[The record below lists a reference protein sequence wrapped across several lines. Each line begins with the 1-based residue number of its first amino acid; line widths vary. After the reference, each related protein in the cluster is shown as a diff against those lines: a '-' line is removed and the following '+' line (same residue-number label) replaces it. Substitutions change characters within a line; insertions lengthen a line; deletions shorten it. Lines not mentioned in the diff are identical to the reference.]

1 MIDMPPTPALT
12 AALDELQAG
21 RGASAEA
28 TVAQAARDAEAR
40 HGRSSFEHAAALFD
54 IGRFYTAVGDFHR
67 AAEVI
72 RRAADLDLPGDK
84 GKTDRLTYLRNVGEM
99 LRYAGDLQ
107 GAEAVLREGL
117 DHRRTFYGPEH
128 SGYAFGLEPLAE
140 VVWLAGKPREA
151 VPMIQQAVEILWRDE
166 NSQVLSSI
174 GLRTFI
180 HHAAT
185 LELGAFDDLPRLA
198 DQDVDAIIEDILART
213 DHVADKGLCVTV
225 LDDLRRW
232 VASFR
237 GQTDATLIGTVAKIA
252 ECQRLVEDHEG
263 RKQTLED
270 LVEICQIHGDLNQA
284 IKGMQALALAHDAA
298 GQESES
304 EQCYRQAI
312 AWARDYGD
320 HQRLSSALRNYG
332 LYVKGQER
340 LEEAESLLR
349 EAVAEGKAGLD
360 PDAQGR
366 ALIALGILIQHGGRL
381 DEARELLEDALRL
394 LPPAHSD
401 TLYARSHLNAIETGG
416 SCGCGD
422 MGAAISDALRALV
435 LPSLPPDLLKDL
447 RVEPGG
453 GVQVDLAREPA
464 PDELEWLQR
473 VMDHAMR
480 ALRKNYDQ
488 SGYS

>member
-21 RGASAEA
+21 RGASAEE
-28 TVAQAARDAEAR
+28 TVVQAARDAEAR

-67 AAEVI
+67 AAGVI

-84 GKTDRLTYLRNVGEM
+84 GKKDRLTYLRNVGEM
-99 LRYAGDLQ
+99 LRYVGDLDA
-107 GAEAVLREGL
+107 AEAVLREGL
-117 DHRRTFYGPEH
+117 DERRAFYGPEH
-128 SGYAFGLEPLAE
+128 SGYAFGLEALSE
-140 VVWLAGKPREA
+140 VVWLAGKSQEA
-151 VPMIQQAVEILWRDE
+151 MPLVQQAVEILWRDR
-166 NSQVLSSI
+166 NPQVLSSI

-180 HHAAT
+180 QHAA
-185 LELGAFDDLPRLA
+185 GIDAVAFADLPRLA

-213 DHVADKGLCVTV
+213 DHVEDKGLCVTV
-225 LDDLRRW
+225 LADLRRW

-237 GQTDATLIGTVAKIA
+237 GETDPTLIGTVAKIA

-270 LVEICQIHGDLNQA
+270 LVAICQTHGDLNQA
-284 IKGMQALALAHDAA
+284 IKGMQALALAHEDA
-298 GQESES
+298 GQSSES
-304 EQCYRQAI
+304 ERCYRQAI
-312 AWARDYGD
+312 SWARDYGD

-332 LYVKGQER
+332 LFVKGQDR
-340 LEEAESLLR
+340 VEEAESLLR
-349 EAVAEGKAGLD
+349 EAVAEGKAALD

-366 ALIALGILIQHGGRL
+366 GLVALGILVQHDGRL
-381 DEARELLEDALRL
+381 DEGRELLEESLRL
-394 LPPAHSD
+394 LPPTHSD

-447 RVEPGG
+447 RVEPGC
-453 GVQVDLAREPA
+453 GVQVELAREPT
-464 PDELEWLQR
+464 PEELEWLQQ